1 MQPTSDCGHHRLK
14 TRCSQI
20 RLEARFFRSTLSIQE
35 TAMQASKSSRTTS
48 KSDDD
53 SLVGV
58 PSHPVAAVVGA
69 VVAGGATGAVVG
81 TAAGPVG
88 TAIGAVVG
96 AVAGGLGGDAIASS
110 VDEAADHAH
119 WRENYQSRPYVA
131 AGSSYDDYGPAYEFG
146 ERARHRFADANF
158 NDVEAELAAGWGEA
172 RRNSKLEWEQ
182 ARHAVRDAWD
192 RRISTSRNTDR

>member
-1 MQPTSDCGHHRLK
+1 MQTS
-14 TRCSQI
+14 
-20 RLEARFFRSTLSIQE
+20 EASNTSSTP
-35 TAMQASKSSRTTS
+35 
-48 KSDDD
+48 DDE

-88 TAIGAVVG
+88 TAIGAIVG

-110 VDEAADHAH
+110 VNEAADHAH
-119 WRENYQSRPYVA
+119 WRENYQNRPYVA

-146 ERARHRFADANF
+146 EHARRRSPSASFD
-158 NDVEAELAAGWGEA
+158 DVESDLAGGWGEA
-172 RRNSKLEWEQ
+172 RRSSKLEWEQ
-182 ARHAVRDAWD
+182 ARHAVRDAWERPAD
-192 RRISTSRNTDR
+192 TSRSTNR

>member
-1 MQPTSDCGHHRLK
+1 MQT
-14 TRCSQI
+14 
-20 RLEARFFRSTLSIQE
+20 
-35 TAMQASKSSRTTS
+35 SKSSRTPHDT
-48 KSDDD
+48 DNE

-110 VDEAADHAH
+110 VSEASDDAH
-119 WRENYQSRPYVA
+119 WRENYKSRPYVTDD
-131 AGSSYDDYGPAYEFG
+131 GSYDDYGPAYAFG
-146 ERARHRFADANF
+146 EHARRRHPSASF
-158 NDVEAELAAGWGEA
+158 NDVESDLAGGWGEA
-172 RRNSKLEWEQ
+172 RRNSKLEWEH
-182 ARHAVRDAWD
+182 AKHAVRDAWD
-192 RRISTSRNTDR
+192 RTANTSRDTDR

>member
-1 MQPTSDCGHHRLK
+1 MQTS
-14 TRCSQI
+14 
-20 RLEARFFRSTLSIQE
+20 
-35 TAMQASKSSRTTS
+35 TAPNKSRA
-48 KSDDD
+48 SDDE

-96 AVAGGLGGDAIASS
+96 AVAGGLGGDAIAAS
-110 VDEAADHAH
+110 VSEAADDAH

-131 AGSSYDDYGPAYEFG
+131 PGSSYDDYGPAYAFG
-146 ERARHRFADANF
+146 EAARRRLPEARFT
-158 NDVEAELAAGWGEA
+158 DVESDLAGGWGES
-172 RRNSKLEWEQ
+172 RRSSKLEWEQ

-192 RRISTSRNTDR
+192 HSAIRSPETNR

>member
-1 MQPTSDCGHHRLK
+1 MQT
-14 TRCSQI
+14 
-20 RLEARFFRSTLSIQE
+20 
-35 TAMQASKSSRTTS
+35 SKSSRTPHDT
-48 KSDDD
+48 DDE

-110 VDEAADHAH
+110 VSEAAENSH
-119 WRENYQSRPYVA
+119 WRENYKSRPYVLN
-131 AGSSYDDYGPAYEFG
+131 GTTYDDYGPAYAFG
-146 ERARHRFADANF
+146 EHARRRQPDASF
-158 NDVEAELAAGWGEA
+158 NDVEQDLAGGWGGA
-172 RRNSKLEWEQ
+172 RRNSKLEWEH
-182 ARHAVRDAWD
+182 AKHAVRDAWD
-192 RRISTSRNTDR
+192 RSTNTSRDTNR